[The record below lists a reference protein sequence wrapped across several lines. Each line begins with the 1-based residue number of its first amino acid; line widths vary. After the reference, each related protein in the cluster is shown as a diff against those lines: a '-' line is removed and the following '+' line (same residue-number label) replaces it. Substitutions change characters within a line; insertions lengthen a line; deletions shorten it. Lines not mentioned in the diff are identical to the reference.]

1 MLLRCQI
8 SLIFIPRLLARDT
21 ESDLPIPIATVSK
34 IISEILQPGESFTRE
49 ARDVLIDCCVE
60 FVSML
65 SSEANDIMEKESKK
79 TMGVEH
85 IAEAL
90 KGLGFPEYV
99 KEVVAAVD
107 EHKGQLR
114 VRPVTYV
121 VYDTCAK
128 SKM

>member
-1 MLLRCQI
+1 MSNFNQDADAKV
-8 SLIFIPRLLARDT
+8 PK
-21 ESDLPIPIATVSK
+21 ATVSK

-99 KEVVAAVD
+99 KDVVAAVD
-107 EHKGQLR
+107 EHKEQLR
-114 VRPVTYV
+114 VGSIDVGHWHEGLTQ
-121 VYDTCAK
+121 
-128 SKM
+128 